1 MLLVVLNLNQ
11 LYPRKFVPN
20 ANFNQ
25 EDVKSTD
32 FKY

>member
-1 MLLVVLNLNQ
+1 MLLVVLNLK
-11 LYPRKFVPN
+11 PIVPKEFVPN